1 MVPRRLRDLGARGF
15 SLIELVVVVAIAGVI
30 MAVSTPVLISYWR
43 TSTLR
48 AGAEEMTA
56 VLNNARQLAIK
67 ENTTVCVRRQ
77 GTNRVRYH
85 TPTCAGSAW
94 TGLGTDSNG
103 DIRLANNVTI
113 TAATADVIF
122 TYLGAAST
130 PGTFTLTNPVDGR
143 TMQVIVASTGRV
155 RIGP

>member
-1 MVPRRLRDLGARGF
+1 M
-15 SLIELVVVVAIAGVI
+15 IELVVVVAIVGII

-48 AGAEEMTA
+48 AGAEEMSA
-56 VLNNARQLAIK
+56 ILNRARQLAIK

-77 GTNRVRYH
+77 GSNRVRFH
-85 TPTCAGSAW
+85 LPACGGGTW
-94 TGLGTDSNG
+94 TGVGTEANG
-103 DIRLANNVTI
+103 DIRLANNVAI
-113 TAATADVIF
+113 SAATADVMF

-143 TMQVIVASTGRV
+143 TLQVIVASTGRV

>member
-1 MVPRRLRDLGARGF
+1 VRGF
-15 SLIELVVVVAIAGVI
+15 SLIELVVVVAIVGII

-48 AGAEEMTA
+48 AGAEEMSA

-77 GTNRVRYH
+77 ATNRVRYL

-94 TGLGTDSNG
+94 TGVGTDSNG

>member
-1 MVPRRLRDLGARGF
+1 LVPRRLRNLGTHGF
-15 SLIELVVVVAIAGVI
+15 TLIELVVVVAIIGLI

-48 AGAEEMTA
+48 AGAEEMSA
-56 VLNNARQLAIK
+56 ILNGARQLAIK

-77 GTNRVRYH
+77 GSNRLRYH

-94 TGLGTDSNG
+94 TGVGTEANG
-103 DIRLANNVTI
+103 DIRLANNVNI